1 MNGAMPRICIE
12 CGSSMALK
20 TISRV
25 FKVNG
30 KEIEIRGIEAYV
42 CEECG
47 EEVYTSTEAKMV
59 ERVVA
64 AVKENE
70 TEEKA
75 VYNLSETAEY
85 LRVSNQ
91 TIYNMIKDGRI
102 KAYKIGREWRFLKS
116 DILAY
121 MDSYANENLLAAKG
135 GTISEHDM
143 EIIQKE
149 INKRNE
155 NNE

>member
-1 MNGAMPRICIE
+1 MRGAMPRICIE

-30 KEIEIRGIEAYV
+30 KEIEIQGIEAYV

-70 TEEKA
+70 PEEKA
-75 VYNLSETAEY
+75 VYN
-85 LRVSNQ
+85 
-91 TIYNMIKDGRI
+91 
-102 KAYKIGREWRFLKS
+102 AYTVLVR
-116 DILAY
+116 
-121 MDSYANENLLAAKG
+121 
-135 GTISEHDM
+135 
-143 EIIQKE
+143 
-149 INKRNE
+149 
-155 NNE
+155 